1 MSMKRDKMVLASQ
14 SPRFNQAMTLREEI
28 MGRKLFKGGSA
39 GPSNL
44 KSNAKMQHFQNL
56 SLWAC
61 TEVALPPLNALFG
74 RHFATCQEA
83 AGMPRDPSLFQ
94 CERATPK
101 VVEEEEEGGGHG
113 GGLTGRG
120 SSRDSRYLLRDHKC
134 ESILQ
139 PGYNCTVRV
148 EKPRGKMRRKR
159 KIPNVPSKNNVI
171 YTCHFCSHRNQMR
184 GTPRGHVEELI
195 ASKQKPDP
203 ESKSM
208 SSIPSDNLPKI
219 SKTMNIS
226 RKTVETGSSKDGDFL
241 SSKNSAVHQD
251 CVNVIHDENSPQH
264 RGKTLLLE
272 GKKKKR
278 RRSEA
283 KNLQK
288 TEDKTTLLD
297 AGSSG
302 SSRKKKK
309 SWSSLREIAEKNEK
323 EKREFIANLKV
334 PFFLG

>member
-94 CERATPK
+94 CER
-101 VVEEEEEGGGHG
+101 
-113 GGLTGRG
+113 
-120 SSRDSRYLLRDHKC
+120 C

-159 KIPNVPSKNNVI
+159 KIPNVPTKNNVI

-219 SKTMNIS
+219 SKTTNIS
-226 RKTVETGSSKDGDFL
+226 RKTVETVSSKDGDFL
-241 SSKNSAVHQD
+241 ISKNSAVHQD

-302 SSRKKKK
+302 SSRKNKK